1 MSTHLRTPTYILILL
16 NLFLVPILYF
26 KTYIGPIPLS
36 IEVISIPLLVL
47 AVIWDAYKGDITF
60 NSVNV
65 WPFVITFGLF
75 AVFSAISLIGA
86 VSVQSGIME
95 LARFLSYVAIF
106 MIAVKVQFTKEQYVN
121 FAKVFAASIFLVVVY
136 GFMQYIFNIDLNL
149 AGLYALEDAKGRVY
163 STMVNPNYY
172 SAFLN
177 YVSPWL
183 LLMAVVYFK
192 DKKMQ
197 IATFTFYGLVVMN
210 LVLTYTRAA
219 WVTMICALVLL
230 IMLIPAQFIKNFIK
244 PQIWISCIVL
254 VGSILF
260 MPDVQSRTNSA
271 FIAVQSIVFPA
282 KTEMASAEQD
292 AKTGVNGKNL
302 QRVETTNKAVLSRMT
317 LWKTGLYMFRDNP
330 VLGVGLGN
338 YNVRYKDVT
347 AKYPELDF
355 GHETYSVHN
364 SYIKVA
370 AETGILGLLATVAF
384 YLVFFVTLLRLY
396 LKQNNTIGKVVSVSI
411 IIGSITFM
419 VQNLSNNLI
428 FIPQLNII
436 FWLVGGLS
444 IAFLTQNE
452 KRIQAATIK

>member
-1 MSTHLRTPTYILILL
+1 MNKHHRTSTYILILL

-36 IEVISIPLLVL
+36 VEVISIPLLVL
-47 AVIWDAYKGDITF
+47 AVIWDYYRGNITF
-60 NSVNV
+60 NSVNI

-75 AVFSAISLIGA
+75 ALVSAISLLDA
-86 VSVQSGIME
+86 VSLKSGVME
-95 LARFLSYVAIF
+95 LARFLSYVAVF
-106 MIAVKVQFTKEQYVN
+106 MIAVKVKFTKEQYFN
-121 FAKVFAASIFLVVVY
+121 FGKVFAAATFLVAVY
-136 GFMQYIFNIDLNL
+136 GFIQYIFNIDLNT

-210 LVLTYTRAA
+210 LILTYTRAA
-219 WVTMICALVLL
+219 WVTMICALLLL

-244 PQIWISCIVL
+244 PQILISCVIL
-254 VGSILF
+254 ISSILF
-260 MPDVQSRTNSA
+260 MPDVQSRTSSA
-271 FIAVQSIVFPA
+271 IIAVQSLVFPA
-282 KTEMASAEQD
+282 STETASEDQVPQNETD
-292 AKTGVNGKNL
+292 TKNL
-302 QRVETTNKAVLSRMT
+302 QQMESTNKAVFSRMT

-370 AETGILGLLATVAF
+370 AETGLLGLLATAAF
-384 YLVFFVTLLRLY
+384 YLVFFITLLRLY
-396 LKQNNTIGKVVSVSI
+396 LKQNNTIGKIVAVSI

-444 IAFLTQNE
+444 IAFLTQNQ
-452 KRIQAATIK
+452 KRMQVA

>member
-1 MSTHLRTPTYILILL
+1 MNKHLRTSTYILILL
-16 NLFLVPILYF
+16 NLFLVPILYA

-36 IEVISIPLLVL
+36 VEVISIPLLVS
-47 AVIWDAYKGDITF
+47 AVIWDYSRGNITF

-65 WPFVITFGLF
+65 WPFAITFGLF
-75 AVFSAISLIGA
+75 SLVAAISLFDA
-86 VSVQSGIME
+86 VSLRTGIME

-106 MIAVKVQFTKEQYVN
+106 FVAVKVSFTREQYFN
-121 FAKVFAASIFLVVVY
+121 FAKVFAASTLIVVVY
-136 GFMQYIFNIDLNL
+136 GFLQYIFEMDLNT
-149 AGLYALEDAKGRVY
+149 AGMYALQDAKGRVY

-177 YVSPWL
+177 YVAPWL
-183 LLMAVVYFK
+183 LLTAIVYFK

-197 IATFTFYGLVVMN
+197 VATMIFYGLVVMN

-219 WVTMICALVLL
+219 WVTMICALILL
-230 IMLIPAQFIKNFIK
+230 ILLIPKQFMRNFVK
-244 PQIWISCIVL
+244 PQIWLSCV
-254 VGSILF
+254 ILLGALMF
-260 MPDVQSRTNSA
+260 MPDVQSRTSSA
-271 FIAVQSIVFPA
+271 VLAVQSIVFPA
-282 KTEMASAEQD
+282 KTETQTIVQKPQTDSEYEQL
-292 AKTGVNGKNL
+292 KK
-302 QRVETTNKAVLSRMT
+302 VETTNKAVMSRVT

-330 VLGVGLGN
+330 VLGVGIGN
-338 YNVRYKDVT
+338 YGVRYKDVT

-370 AETGILGLLATVAF
+370 AETGILGLITTAAF
-384 YLVFFVTLLRLY
+384 YIVFFLY
-396 LKQNNTIGKVVSVSI
+396 LFGLYVKQNNAIGKVVAVSI

-444 IAFLTQNE
+444 IAFLQQNQ
-452 KRIQAATIK
+452 KRIQVA